1 MFWQEIEAYGVARI
15 LVLENPEFEKD
26 DLIIGLIT
34 WDSTAKLAAVGWSAN
49 WIYWAYLC
57 LIMLVY

>member
-34 WDSTAKLAAVGWSAN
+34 WDSTAKLAAVG
-49 WIYWAYLC
+49 
-57 LIMLVY
+57 